1 MNWIPNSLGAEPKKV
16 GILLALLV
24 VAGGA
29 YFYNSSGPSATAP
42 SAATS
47 RGTARPTGGVG
58 GLRNQVTSLTPTA
71 PVRATTRRLEN
82 AMADFKPTLKLP
94 EGADVCRFDPALK
107 LDPLSRLETLAFS
120 GGNRSVFSF
129 GPAPAPPAPKEIA
142 KPKPIPGATAATT
155 TAATT
160 TPTTPVDTTPA
171 KPALPPIPLK
181 FYGYVNGAPKRA
193 FFIDGEDIFVAGE
206 NELIR
211 SRYRIIRIE
220 TGAAL
225 VEDTTTKSQESL
237 KLVAE
242 LGA

>member
-1 MNWIPNSLGAEPKKV
+1 MTWIPNSLGAEPKKI
-16 GILLALLV
+16 GILVGLLA

-29 YFYNSSGPSATAP
+29 YYYNSSGPSATAP

-94 EGADVCRFDPALK
+94 EGADVSRIDPVLR
-107 LDPLSRLETLAFS
+107 LGPLSRLETLAFS
-120 GGNRSVFSF
+120 GGSRSVFAF
-129 GPAPAPPAPKEIA
+129 GAAPAPPAPKEIA
-142 KPKPIPGATAATT
+142 KPKPVPGATAATT
-155 TAATT
+155 SAATAT
-160 TPTTPVDTTPA
+160 TAVLANTTPA
-171 KPALPPIPLK
+171 KPAPPPIPLK

-220 TGAAL
+220 TGVAL